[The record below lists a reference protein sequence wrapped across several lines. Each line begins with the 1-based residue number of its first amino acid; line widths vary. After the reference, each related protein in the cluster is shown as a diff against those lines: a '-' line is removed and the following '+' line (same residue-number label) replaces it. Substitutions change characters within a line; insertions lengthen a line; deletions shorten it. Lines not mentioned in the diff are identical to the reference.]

1 MRSVTCFSCLVPLFC
16 FTRLCTDICV
26 MYQIQLII
34 EAHAC
39 NPFQA
44 DIAALFP
51 LMALL
56 KLVARFPLI

>member
-1 MRSVTCFSCLVPLFC
+1 
-16 FTRLCTDICV
+16 

-34 EAHAC
+34 EAHVC